1 MNELAVLLNV
11 LNIYAH
17 ACHNLASGSTFIP
30 DHVLLEEI
38 YEFADESYDSVI
50 ERCIGTGVD
59 ISIQD
64 INLQAATVCSQI
76 TIGDTNEDKLAGILE
91 ITAQINSMVDD
102 LSNGGTLSSGTVQ
115 LIGDI
120 SNQLEVFQYKINQR
134 LKV

>member
-1 MNELAVLLNV
+1 M
-11 LNIYAH
+11 NIYAH
-17 ACHNLASGSTFIP
+17 ACHNLVSGVSFIP
-30 DHVLLEEI
+30 DHGLFEEI
-38 YEFADESYDSVI
+38 YDFADESYDSVI

-59 ISIQD
+59 INIQN

-76 TIGDTNEDKLAGILE
+76 TIGDSNEDKLAGILE

-120 SNQLEVFQYKINQR
+120 GNQLEVFQYKIQRR
-134 LKV
+134 LK

>member
-17 ACHNLASGSTFIP
+17 ACHNLVSGASFIP
-30 DHVLLEEI
+30 DHGLFEEI
-38 YEFADESYDSVI
+38 YDFADESYDSVV

-59 ISIQD
+59 INIQN

-76 TIGDTNEDKLAGILE
+76 TIGDSNEDKLAGILE

-134 LKV
+134 LKS